1 VARHRQAATRE
12 LAPQIDVREELTLFG
27 RLSGMTQPAYEQFL
41 AWAER
46 KPWLAERPWLIWL
59 SRALPVLA
67 VGWLFAQAAGLLRAP
82 FWLLFIGCNLALTY
96 LFGKQLEETLDE
108 VSERQAVFQPYA
120 AIFHLIEEQPFAA
133 PLLVRLQEDLAQER
147 TKADEQMQRL
157 GRILVFGDLRRSLL
171 FPFVQAF
178 LLWNV
183 HTLWL
188 LEGWQR
194 TAGQQVRR
202 WLERLAEVEAL
213 AALGTLSYDQPDWAF
228 PEIVEEQTPL
238 LQGQH
243 LGHPLLPPAVCVGN
257 DVMV

>member
-157 GRILVFGDLRRSLL
+157 GAFWSSVTCGVRFSFHSCRRSSCGMCTRCGC
-171 FPFVQAF
+171 
-178 LLWNV
+178 W
-183 HTLWL
+183 
-188 LEGWQR
+188 R
-194 TAGQQVRR
+194 AGS
-202 WLERLAEVEAL
+202 A
-213 AALGTLSYDQPDWAF
+213 QP
-228 PEIVEEQTPL
+228 
-238 LQGQH
+238 
-243 LGHPLLPPAVCVGN
+243 GN
-257 DVMV
+257 RCGAGSNAWP